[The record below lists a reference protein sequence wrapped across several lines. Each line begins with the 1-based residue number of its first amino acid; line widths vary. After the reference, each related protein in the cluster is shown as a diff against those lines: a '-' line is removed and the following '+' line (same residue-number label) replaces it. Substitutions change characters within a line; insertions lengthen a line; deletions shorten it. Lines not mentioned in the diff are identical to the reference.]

1 MTSSTPLPLVLTGPV
16 LRRLEPQRLAIWLV
30 ATQPLQPEFI
40 FPASEAKVDCQVVP
54 VGQHAFIHLL
64 EIHFANPLPCNQ
76 QLDYDLLINGQGI
89 AGWAPHLLYPGTQ
102 RPSLVLRDRLDHLL
116 HGSCRKP
123 HHPLPMACCA
133 LTACCRPASSL
144 KIARPCC

>member
-54 VGQHAFIHLL
+54 VGQ
-64 EIHFANPLPCNQ
+64 
-76 QLDYDLLINGQGI
+76 
-89 AGWAPHLLYPGTQ
+89 
-102 RPSLVLRDRLDHLL
+102 
-116 HGSCRKP
+116 
-123 HHPLPMACCA
+123 
-133 LTACCRPASSL
+133 
-144 KIARPCC
+144 